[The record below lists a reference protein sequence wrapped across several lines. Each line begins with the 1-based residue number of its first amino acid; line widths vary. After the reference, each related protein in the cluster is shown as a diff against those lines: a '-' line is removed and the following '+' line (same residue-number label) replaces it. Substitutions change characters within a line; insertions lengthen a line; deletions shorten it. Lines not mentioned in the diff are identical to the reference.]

1 MRVEVYFNLHK
12 KLFSVRDCKTGRVV
26 HHTYNIWIED
36 PVFVVRKAGRE
47 RVLREKKKNV
57 HAFVRGTWM
66 QDLLVEDAPTFHK
79 ILDHRECSQ
88 EVTYNPY
95 KYDSFVTKHDTKA
108 IDFGRLASLTCSS
121 ANNTRSIYVS

>member
-12 KLFSVRDCKTGRVV
+12 KTFSVRNCKTGLVIA
-26 HHTYNIWIED
+26 HTDNIWVED

-47 RVLREKKKNV
+47 KVLREKKKNV

-66 QDLLVEDAPTFHK
+66 KDLLVEDAQK
-79 ILDHRECSQ
+79 IFDHRGVSE

-95 KYDSFVTKHDTKA
+95 KYDSFITKQDGKA
-108 IDFGRLASLTCSS
+108 IDFGKLASLTCSS

>member
-12 KLFSVRDCKTGRVV
+12 KTFSVRNCKTGLVIA
-26 HHTYNIWIED
+26 HTDNIWVED

-47 RVLREKKKNV
+47 KVLRERKKNV

-66 QDLLVEDAPTFHK
+66 QDLLVADASM
-79 ILDHRECSQ
+79 ILDHRECSE

-95 KYDSFVTKHDTKA
+95 KYDSFVTKHDGKA

>member
-26 HHTYNIWIED
+26 HHTHLIWIED

-47 RVLREKKKNV
+47 KVLREKKKNV
-57 HAFVRGTWM
+57 HAFVRGTWFKV
-66 QDLLVEDAPTFHK
+66 QSDLDVSRL
-79 ILDHRECSQ
+79 IDHQACSD

-95 KYDSFVTKHDTKA
+95 KYDSFVTKHDA
-108 IDFGRLASLTCSS
+108 EPIDFGRLASLTCSS
-121 ANNTRSIYVS
+121 ANNTRSISVT

>member
-26 HHTYNIWIED
+26 AHTCNIWVED

-47 RVLREKKKNV
+47 KVLREKKKNV

-66 QDLLVEDAPTFHK
+66 KDLLVEDASM
-79 ILDHRECSQ
+79 ILDHRECSE

-95 KYDSFVTKHDTKA
+95 KYDSFVTKHDAKP
-108 IDFGRLASLTCSS
+108 IDFGKLASLTCSS
-121 ANNTRSIYVS
+121 ANNTRSIYVT

>member
-12 KLFSVRDCKTGRVV
+12 KTFSVRNCKTGLVIA
-26 HHTYNIWIED
+26 HTDNIWVED

-47 RVLREKKKNV
+47 KVLRERKKNV

-66 QDLLVEDAPTFHK
+66 QDLLVADAQK
-79 ILDHRECSQ
+79 IFDHWGASE

-95 KYDSFVTKHDTKA
+95 KYDSFVTKHDGKA

>member
-12 KLFSVRDCKTGRVV
+12 KTFSVRNCKTGLVIA
-26 HHTYNIWIED
+26 HTDNIWVED

-47 RVLREKKKNV
+47 KVLRERKKNV

-66 QDLLVEDAPTFHK
+66 PDLLVEDASKLH
-79 ILDHRECSQ
+79 HREVSK

-95 KYDSFVTKHDTKA
+95 KYDSFVTKHDAKP

>member
-12 KLFSVRDCKTGRVV
+12 KTFSVRNCKTGLVIA
-26 HHTYNIWIED
+26 HTDNIWVED

-47 RVLREKKKNV
+47 KVLRERKKNV

-66 QDLLVEDAPTFHK
+66 QDLLVEPEHQDY
-79 ILDHRECSQ
+79 LEHREWAE

-95 KYDSFVTKHDTKA
+95 KYDSFVTKHDAKA

>member
-1 MRVEVYFNLHK
+1 MMRVEVYFNLHK

-66 QDLLVEDAPTFHK
+66 QDLLIEDAQK
-79 ILDHRECSQ
+79 IFDHCGVSK

-95 KYDSFVTKHDTKA
+95 KYDSFVTKHDAKA
-108 IDFGRLASLTCSS
+108 IDFGKLASLTCSS
-121 ANNTRSIYVS
+121 ANNTRSIHVT

>member
-12 KLFSVRDCKTGRVV
+12 KTFSVRNCKTGLVIA
-26 HHTYNIWIED
+26 HTDNIWVED

-47 RVLREKKKNV
+47 KVLRERKKNV

-66 QDLLVEDAPTFHK
+66 QDLLVEDAQK
-79 ILDHRECSQ
+79 IFDHWGASE

-95 KYDSFVTKHDTKA
+95 KYDSFVTKHDAKA

>member
-1 MRVEVYFNLHK
+1 MMRVEVYFNLHR

-26 HHTYNIWIED
+26 HHTQQIWVED

-66 QDLLVEDAPTFHK
+66 QDLLIEDAQK
-79 ILDHRECSQ
+79 IYDHIGVSQ

-95 KYDSFVTKHDTKA
+95 KYDSFVTKHDAKA
-108 IDFGRLASLTCSS
+108 IDFGKLASLTCSS
-121 ANNTRSIYVS
+121 ANNTRSIFVT

>member
-1 MRVEVYFNLHK
+1 MMRVEVYFNLHK
-12 KLFSVRDCKTGRVV
+12 KLFSVRNCMTGRVV
-26 HHTYNIWIED
+26 HHIHNIWIED

-57 HAFVRGTWM
+57 HAFVRGRWI
-66 QDLLVEDAPTFHK
+66 QNLLVEDASK

-95 KYDSFVTKHDTKA
+95 KYDSFVTKHDA
-108 IDFGRLASLTCSS
+108 EPIDFGRLASLTCSS
-121 ANNTRSIYVS
+121 ANNTRSIHVT

>member
-26 HHTYNIWIED
+26 HHTQRIWIED
-36 PVFVVRKAGRE
+36 PEFVVRKAGRE
-47 RVLREKKKNV
+47 KVLREKKKNV
-57 HAFVRGTWM
+57 HAFVRGTWFKV
-66 QDLLVEDAPTFHK
+66 QSDFDVSRL
-79 ILDHRECSQ
+79 IDHQACSD

-95 KYDSFVTKHDTKA
+95 KYDSFVTKHDAKP

-121 ANNTRSIYVS
+121 ANNTRSIFVT

>member
-12 KLFSVRDCKTGRVV
+12 KTFSVRNCKTGLVIA
-26 HHTYNIWIED
+26 HTDNIWVED

-47 RVLREKKKNV
+47 KVLRERKKNV

-66 QDLLVEDAPTFHK
+66 QDLLVADASM
-79 ILDHRECSQ
+79 ILDHRECSE

-95 KYDSFVTKHDTKA
+95 KYDSFVTKHDAKA

>member
-66 QDLLVEDAPTFHK
+66 QDLLIEVAPK
-79 ILDHRECSQ
+79 ILGHRDRSQ

-95 KYDSFVTKHDTKA
+95 KYDSFVTKHDAKA

-121 ANNTRSIYVS
+121 ANNTRSIFVS

>member
-1 MRVEVYFNLHK
+1 MMRVEVYFNLHK

-26 HHTYNIWIED
+26 HHTQRIWIED

-57 HAFVRGTWM
+57 HAFVRGTWFKV
-66 QDLLVEDAPTFHK
+66 QSDFDVSRL
-79 ILDHRECSQ
+79 IDHQACSD

-95 KYDSFVTKHDTKA
+95 KYDSFVTKHDAKP

-121 ANNTRSIYVS
+121 ANNTRSIFVT